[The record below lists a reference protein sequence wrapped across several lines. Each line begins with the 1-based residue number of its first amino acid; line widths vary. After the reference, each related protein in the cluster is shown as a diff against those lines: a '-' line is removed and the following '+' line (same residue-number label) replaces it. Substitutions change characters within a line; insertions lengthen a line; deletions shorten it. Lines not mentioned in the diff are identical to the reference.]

1 MPRSPTLPS
10 GGVQQLF
17 EEAESDVLLLF
28 DSCHSSHPAI
38 NVSGQGVTE
47 VVAACGFEAQA
58 PAVGSHSFT
67 SALIRELEESFEGA
81 PLSVAELH
89 SRMVGSL
96 KHWKPGL
103 LRDDHGNV
111 WTDSDGHPRRECH
124 KRRTPIHCFLTNET
138 PYRSIMLSPLPARL
152 LEAAVETFEI
162 EVPSEPSI
170 STSPKSDQP
179 GRSSAEEISS
189 VLTSISEAGQADS
202 LQVLLAVRL
211 EDDFFGADDT
221 DKVRT
226 WCEWLRNIPQGTRDV
241 KVQGV
246 YKSLSTLMI
255 ISMPAAVWN
264 LLPNNSA
271 YSFIG
276 FVRSDNLAP
285 GLPPNENA
293 TALVPVLKS
302 SRNHTD
308 DDHRQND
315 NNSPCSLEYPGPE
328 TPLLASSNRSS
339 TSTPISPDTRP
350 RRSVLRAR
358 VATALSEQGEGSQT
372 LSFTIEIDLTGK
384 LSPPFFL
391 GHRSGRSSGDKVARD
406 ESSGPTSTWKDMS
419 GLPLESDRDRDR
431 EKERNSENSA
441 SRTWSER
448 EDGFVRP
455 STRERYSSYEEVIK
469 QHKDR
474 ERDHE
479 REKER
484 RRDLGMRDRARER
497 RSPSPMRGVGGRK
510 YPVVR

>member
-58 PAVGSHSFT
+58 PAVGPHSFT
-67 SALIRELEESFEGA
+67 SALIRELEESFGGP

-111 WTDSDGHPRRECH
+111 WTDSDGRPRRECH

-152 LEAAVETFEI
+152 LEAAVETFEL
-162 EVPSEPSI
+162 ELPSEPST
-170 STSPKSDQP
+170 SPSPKSDQS
-179 GRSSAEEISS
+179 GGSFAEEISS
-189 VLTSISEAGQADS
+189 VPTSISEAGPVDS
-202 LQVLLAVRL
+202 LRVLLAVRL
-211 EDDFFGADDT
+211 EEDFFDADDT

-264 LLPNNSA
+264 LLPNNGA

-276 FVRSDNLAP
+276 FVGSDNLAP
-285 GLPPNENA
+285 GLPANEDA
-293 TALVPVLKS
+293 AALVPVLES

-308 DDHRQND
+308 DDNRQNE

-328 TPLLASSNRSS
+328 TPLLESSNRTS

-350 RRSVLRAR
+350 RRSILRAR
-358 VATALSEQGEGSQT
+358 VATALSEQGEESQT
-372 LSFTIEIDLTGK
+372 LSFAIEIDLTGK

-391 GHRSGRSSGDKVARD
+391 GYRSGRCSEDKVRRD

-419 GLPLESDRDRDR
+419 VVPLESDRERDQ
-431 EKERNSENSA
+431 EKERNSESSS
-441 SRTWSER
+441 SRRWSGR
-448 EDGFVRP
+448 EEGFVRP
-455 STRERYSSYEEVIK
+455 LTRERYSSYEGVIR

-474 ERDHE
+474 ERDYE
-479 REKER
+479 RENER
-484 RRDLGMRDRARER
+484 KRDLEMRDRARER
-497 RSPSPMRGVGGRK
+497 SGPSPVRGVGGRK